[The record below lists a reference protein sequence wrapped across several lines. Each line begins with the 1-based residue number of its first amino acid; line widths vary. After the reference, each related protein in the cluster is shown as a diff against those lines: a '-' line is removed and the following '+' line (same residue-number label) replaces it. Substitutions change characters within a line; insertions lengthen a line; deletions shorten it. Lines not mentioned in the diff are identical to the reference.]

1 MWQVKHGLVL
11 CLGSLLCMA
20 SFVASAQALRDP
32 TAPPRAPAM
41 STVERNPT
49 TAIKLQAIVWRENQ
63 RSAVISGQRVAVGD
77 PISNYIVQAIE
88 MNHVTLLDTSNQQR
102 IDLKLFHSVQQEDL
116 TTTGKSGGQP

>member
-32 TAPPRAPAM
+32 TVPPRASAM

-102 IDLKLFHSVQQEDL
+102 IDLKLFHSVQQENL